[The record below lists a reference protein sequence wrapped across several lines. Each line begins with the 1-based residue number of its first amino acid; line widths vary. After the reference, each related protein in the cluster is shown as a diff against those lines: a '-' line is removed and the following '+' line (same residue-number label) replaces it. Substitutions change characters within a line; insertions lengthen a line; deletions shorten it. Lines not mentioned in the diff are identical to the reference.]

1 MLEAVGLYKSYIS
14 KTRLGLFKSEKITK
28 QATNNLSLTIPPGKI
43 IGVLGENG
51 AGKTTLI
58 KMLTTLLLPD
68 KGAILLD
75 GVDANKHLKQ
85 TRQRINMIAGGER
98 NIYWRLNALENLQY
112 FGSLYELSKP
122 EISMRSELLLKQ
134 LGLWEKRHI
143 PVEQF
148 SKGMKQRL
156 QIAKGLIN
164 DPDYLFLDEPTL
176 GLDVQIAKE
185 LRQTIRK
192 LAKEEN
198 KGILLTTH
206 YMAEAEELC
215 DYIYIID
222 NGSILLSGKK
232 EEIFSQLHLTKQVV
246 FSLPLSLVDAD
257 TMQHH
262 LSQWSDPFELTEQK
276 NTLEVRL
283 FTDQPDLRKII
294 NFFSDKEIDLQ
305 QIEIVNPSLE
315 SALLAA
321 KERRLEE

>member
-1 MLEAVGLYKSYIS
+1 MLEAAHLYKQYTT

-28 QATNNLSLTIPPGKI
+28 QATTDISLTIPPGKI

-68 KGAILLD
+68 SGTIQLD
-75 GVDANKHLKQ
+75 GEDINQQLKK
-85 TRQRINMIAGGER
+85 TRKRINMIAGGER
-98 NIYWRLNALENLQY
+98 NIYWRLNALENLHY
-112 FGSLYELSKP
+112 FGSLYELPKKTID
-122 EISMRSELLLKQ
+122 ERSEQLLKQ
-134 LGLWEKRHI
+134 FELWEKRHI

-164 DPDYLFLDEPTL
+164 NPDYLFLDEPTL

-185 LRQTIRK
+185 LRQTIK
-192 LAKEEN
+192 QLATQDG

-222 NGSILLSGKK
+222 NGAILLSGTK
-232 EEIFSQLHLTKQVV
+232 EEIFSQLNLTKQVV
-246 FSLPLSLVDAD
+246 FTVPLSD
-257 TMQHH
+257 TEVLNQY
-262 LSQWSDPFELTEQK
+262 LSDWSDPFEIIEK
-276 NTLEVRL
+276 DDMLEVRL
-283 FTDQPDLRKII
+283 FTNQPDLRKII
-294 NFFSDKEIDLQ
+294 NFFSDKNIDLL
-305 QIEIVNPSLE
+305 QIEIIDPTLE
-315 SALLAA
+315 SALLAS
-321 KERRLEE
+321 KERSVE

>member
-1 MLEAVGLYKSYIS
+1 MLEAVNLYKHYTT
-14 KTRLGLFKSEKITK
+14 KTRLGLFKSEKQTK
-28 QATNNLSLTIPPGKI
+28 QATNDISLTIPPGKI

-68 KGAILLD
+68 SGTILLD
-75 GVDANKHLKQ
+75 GEDINQQLKK

-98 NIYWRLNALENLQY
+98 NIYWRLNAMENLQY
-112 FGSLYELSKP
+112 FGSLYELSKS
-122 EISMRSELLLKQ
+122 EIDRRSEQLLKQ
-134 LGLWEKRHI
+134 LDLWEKRHI

-185 LRQTIRK
+185 LRQTIKR
-192 LAKEEN
+192 LSKEEG

-222 NGSILLSGKK
+222 NGTILLSGSK
-232 EEIFSQLHLTKQVV
+232 EEIFSQLDLTRQVV
-246 FSLPLSLVDAD
+246 FTLPILDRETIHSYL
-257 TMQHH
+257 
-262 LSQWSDPFELTEQK
+262 LQWSEPFEISEK
-276 NTLEVRL
+276 NDALEIRL
-283 FTDQPDLRKII
+283 FTNQPDLRKII
-294 NFFSDKEIDLQ
+294 NFFSDKNIEVL
-305 QIEIVNPSLE
+305 QIEIVNPTLE
-315 SALLAA
+315 TALLAS
-321 KERRLEE
+321 KERGRAT

>member
-1 MLEAVGLYKSYIS
+1 MLEAVNLYKHYTT
-14 KTRLGLFKSEKITK
+14 KTRLGLFKSEKVTK
-28 QATNNLSLTIPPGKI
+28 QVTKDISLTIPPGKI

-68 KGAILLD
+68 SGTIRLNGED
-75 GVDANKHLKQ
+75 INQQLKT

-98 NIYWRLNALENLQY
+98 NIYWRLNALENLHY
-112 FGSLYELSKP
+112 FGSLYELSKKDIA
-122 EISMRSELLLKQ
+122 ERSEQLLRQ
-134 LGLWEKRHI
+134 LALWEKRHI

-185 LRQTIRK
+185 LRQTIK
-192 LAKEEN
+192 QLAKEEG

-222 NGSILLSGKK
+222 NGSILLSGTK
-232 EEIFSQLHLTKQVV
+232 EEIFSQLDLTKQVV
-246 FSLPLSLVDAD
+246 FNIPLLDSETINQYL
-257 TMQHH
+257 TE
-262 LSQWSDPFELTEQK
+262 WSEPFEIIK
-276 NTLEVRL
+276 KSDTLEIRL
-283 FTDQPDLRKII
+283 FTNQPDLRKII
-294 NFFSDKEIDLQ
+294 NFFSDRKIDLL
-305 QIEIVNPSLE
+305 QIEIIDPTLE
-315 SALLAA
+315 SALLAS
-321 KERRLEE
+321 KERSVKS

>member
-1 MLEAVGLYKSYIS
+1 MLEAINLYKYYTT

-28 QATNNLSLTIPPGKI
+28 QATNNLSLTLPPGKI

-68 KGAILLD
+68 EGTILLD
-75 GVDANKHLKQ
+75 GTDINSQLKQ

-98 NIYWRLNALENLQY
+98 NIYWRLNAIENLQY
-112 FGSLYELSKP
+112 FGSLYDLSTE
-122 EISMRSELLLKQ
+122 EIAKRSEQLLKQ
-134 LGLWEKRHI
+134 LELWEKRHI

-164 DPDYLFLDEPTL
+164 NPDYLFLDEPTL

-185 LRQTIRK
+185 LRQTIK
-192 LAKEEN
+192 QLAKKEG

-222 NGSILLSGKK
+222 DGSILLSGTK
-232 EEIFSQLHLTKQVV
+232 EELFSQLNLTKQVV
-246 FSLPLSLVDAD
+246 FRLPLMDEEVVDSYL
-257 TMQHH
+257 TT
-262 LSQWSDPFELTEQK
+262 WPERFELARQSD
-276 NTLEVRL
+276 TLEVRL
-283 FTDQPDLRKII
+283 FTNQPDLRKII
-294 NFFSDKEIDLQ
+294 NFFSDKNIDLQ
-305 QIEIVNPSLE
+305 QIEIVHPTLE
-315 SALLAA
+315 SALLAS
-321 KERRLEE
+321 KESRVEQ

>member
-1 MLEAVGLYKSYIS
+1 MLEAINLYKYYTT

-28 QATNNLSLTIPPGKI
+28 QATNNLSLTLPPGKI

-68 KGAILLD
+68 EGTILLD
-75 GVDANKHLKQ
+75 GTDINSQLKQ

-98 NIYWRLNALENLQY
+98 NIYWRLNAIENLQY
-112 FGSLYELSKP
+112 FGSLYDLSAE
-122 EISMRSELLLKQ
+122 EIAKRSEQLLKQ
-134 LGLWEKRHI
+134 LELWEKRHI

-164 DPDYLFLDEPTL
+164 NPDYLFLDEPTL

-185 LRQTIRK
+185 LRQTIK
-192 LAKEEN
+192 QLAKKEG

-222 NGSILLSGKK
+222 DGSILLSGTK
-232 EEIFSQLHLTKQVV
+232 EELFSQLNLTKQVV
-246 FSLPLSLVDAD
+246 FRLPLMDEEVVDSYL
-257 TMQHH
+257 TT
-262 LSQWSDPFELTEQK
+262 WPEPFELARQSD
-276 NTLEVRL
+276 TLEVRL
-283 FTDQPDLRKII
+283 FTNQPDLRKII
-294 NFFSDKEIDLQ
+294 NFFSDKNIDLQ
-305 QIEIVNPSLE
+305 QIEIVHPTLE
-315 SALLAA
+315 SALLAS
-321 KERRLEE
+321 KESRVEQ